1 MPPSLPPLI
10 LRKGDERRPDVTMDF
25 VFVPACPE
33 GFLMGARGFEAPNG
47 LRFPEEE
54 PRHRVVIP
62 KAFYLGKFP
71 VTQAQFACFRREHR
85 NRFHGNPSHPAENVS
100 WDDAQE
106 FVTWVNA
113 RGILTDGLVARL
125 PWEAEWEYAC
135 RAGTETQYGN
145 GNGEGALHEVGWY
158 EENSQGTT
166 QPVGLKRAN
175 PWGLRDM
182 HGNVWEWCED
192 VYDARA
198 YAKRS
203 DGWTAREWEK
213 TDAGKDAKLDKDG
226 RPSRVVRGG
235 SWFGAAGWCRAAFR
249 YWGHPHVRVRYQG
262 FRVLLWLPAPAEPVE
277 RGEGREGAGGR
288 DDRPGDRKAGARDR
302 TLEEWKLP
310 ARPQGSDGQDPTT

>member
-1 MPPSLPPLI
+1 
-10 LRKGDERRPDVTMDF
+10 
-25 VFVPACPE
+25 
-33 GFLMGARGFEAPNG
+33 
-47 LRFPEEE
+47 
-54 PRHRVVIP
+54 
-62 KAFYLGKFP
+62 
-71 VTQAQFACFRREHR
+71 
-85 NRFHGNPSHPAENVS
+85 VS

-106 FVTWVNA
+106 FVAWLNA

-145 GNGEGALHEVGWY
+145 GNGEGALQEVGWY
-158 EENSQGTT
+158 GENSKGTT
-166 QPVGLKRAN
+166 QPVGLKRHK
-175 PWGLRDM
+175 PWGLHDM

-192 VYDARA
+192 VYDAKA

-203 DGWTAREWEK
+203 DGWTARAWEE
-213 TDAGKDAKLDKDG
+213 TDAGKDAELFGGD

-235 SWFGAAGWCRAAFR
+235 SWDNTAGRCRAAIR
-249 YWGHPHVRVRYQG
+249 NWGHPLGRYWIQG
-262 FRVLLWLPAPAEPVE
+262 FRVLLWLPGPVEPVE

-310 ARPQGSDGQDPTT
+310 ARPQGSDGQDSTE